1 VNPHPPSPSVVEAQ
15 ERFGARLRMQ
25 RAARELSIAD
35 VVKVTKIP
43 ERSLLLLEAGAFREL
58 PAEVFVRGFLKSY
71 SRCVGLEVEEILR
84 EYEELMAHSSPKS
97 HAPPSLTHP
106 APPRD
111 RRIATGENRAILAP
125 GVPPPGVAPAAA
137 PAPAE
142 AAAETP
148 GQGTTPTEEK
158 KPPPE
163 EPSVFEQLASAGR
176 STSRASLAVAVII
189 LVIVATVTLSL
200 LLRRPGHVGDG
211 VSARTSP
218 ATLT

>member
-1 VNPHPPSPSVVEAQ
+1 VSSNPSASTPDQ

-25 RAARELSIAD
+25 REARELSIAD

-71 SRCVGLEVEEILR
+71 ARCVGLDVDEILR
-84 EYEELMAHSSPKS
+84 EYEELA
-97 HAPPSLTHP
+97 AQGGARAGAPSLARP

-111 RRIATGENRAILAP
+111 PRVATGESLA
-125 GVPPPGVAPAAA
+125 VPPRSPSAPHVAVAPPADVAAA
-137 PAPAE
+137 TPVEAE
-142 AAAETP
+142 P
-148 GQGTTPTEEK
+148 PREK
-158 KPPPE
+158 E
-163 EPSVFEQLASAGR
+163 EPSVFEQLARAGR
-176 STSRASLAVAVII
+176 HTSRASLTVAVII

-211 VSARTSP
+211 LSSIPTPSTS
-218 ATLT
+218 TS

>member
-1 VNPHPPSPSVVEAQ
+1 MNPHPTSPADIEAQ

-25 RAARELSIAD
+25 REARELSIAA

-43 ERSLLLLEAGAFREL
+43 ERSLLLLEAGAFRDL

-71 SRCVGLEVEEILR
+71 SRCVGLDVEEILR
-84 EYEELMAHSSPKS
+84 EYEELVLQNTPKA
-97 HAPPSLTHP
+97 HAPSLAHP

-111 RRIATGENRAILAP
+111 RRIATGENRAILGP
-125 GVPPPGVAPAAA
+125 GVPPPGVAAT
-137 PAPAE
+137 PAPTPEPAVAE
-142 AAAETP
+142 APGSTP
-148 GQGTTPTEEK
+148 VEEK

-163 EPSVFEQLASAGR
+163 EPSIFDQLAAAGR

-211 VSARTSP
+211 VSLRPSAPTS
-218 ATLT
+218 TST

>member
-1 VNPHPPSPSVVEAQ
+1 LNPHPPSPTPGAVEAQ

-25 RAARELSIAD
+25 REARELSIAD

-43 ERSLLLLEAGAFREL
+43 ERSLLFLEAGAFRDL

-71 SRCVGLEVEEILR
+71 SRCVGLDVEEILR
-84 EYEELMAHSSPKS
+84 EYEELVLQSVPKA
-97 HAPPSLTHP
+97 HAPPSLAHP

-125 GVPPPGVAPAAA
+125 GAPPPGVAAAPPSPAETADQAPAA
-137 PAPAE
+137 
-142 AAAETP
+142 TP
-148 GQGTTPTEEK
+148 VEE

-163 EPSVFEQLASAGR
+163 EPSIFEQLAQAGR

-211 VSARTSP
+211 VSLLPSSSSSS
-218 ATLT
+218 